1 MKVIS
6 DKDYAKLA
14 TMLEDFGWNINMTD
28 VELDNAVDQGGLYI
42 VL

>member
-1 MKVIS
+1 MKAIS
-6 DKDYAKLA
+6 DKDYVKLT

-28 VELDNAVDQGGLYI
+28 GELDDAVDQGGLYI